1 MVCIVPPKKAEYQ
14 DSGAQHSR
22 NITKGPKGK
31 YKIKIKYQ
39 TVLGFKDFNA
49 TRIKPHSVT
58 LTALNTD
65 ELKLKSPINA

>member
-22 NITKGPKGK
+22 NIIKGPKGK

-49 TRIKPHSVT
+49 TRATGLDNGLSYCPCDQ
-58 LTALNTD
+58 A
-65 ELKLKSPINA
+65 P